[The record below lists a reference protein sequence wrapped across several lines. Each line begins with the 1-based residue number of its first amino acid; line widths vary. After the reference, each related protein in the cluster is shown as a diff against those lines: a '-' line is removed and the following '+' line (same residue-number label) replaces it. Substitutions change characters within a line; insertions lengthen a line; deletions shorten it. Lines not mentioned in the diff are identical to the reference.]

1 MDVITIDQCHG
12 QSNWLYNILSI
23 GFSGFLV
30 TFILWI
36 LTYHIMRL
44 ASYNLIYFKLKHNLP
59 IIIKNTYNTIKPDAN
74 IQVDDKVRKLIY
86 IDVELCKNLSRS
98 EIEAL
103 ISQPLS
109 FAGNALT
116 QCQALLAKISPL
128 LARWPKA
135 ASYKARPIR

>member
-98 EIEAL
+98 EIEFIYDKF
-103 ISQPLS
+103 ISQLII
-109 FAGNALT
+109 LI
-116 QCQALLAKISPL
+116 QCFNHKGH
-128 LARWPKA
+128 KV
-135 ASYKARPIR
+135 